1 MPNTR
6 QSKNY
11 HRLRR
16 TQDTTVRNDRLWIE
30 FNAIAT
36 SIKAGSV
43 VIRQP
48 CNGIAMPDHAGV
60 PLQLQRMTPPWS
72 VPTRAQRAIFAGS
85 ALSVLLETL
94 ARPLR
99 AYLRTEKTSVFNYFP

>member
-16 TQDTTVRNDRLWIE
+16 TQDTTIRNDRLWIE

-85 ALSVLLETL
+85 ALSVL
-94 ARPLR
+94 
-99 AYLRTEKTSVFNYFP
+99 FPRELFC